1 MKKFISFLGMLLI
14 SITMCANN
22 TDTLNVELDTIS
34 DMCSDYYI
42 LSMDNDTVAIT
53 TYEYEHG
60 INDFYDYISNEGMY
74 RLNNNI
80 SSIINDDNITIGR
93 LIDKYNDIKDEVQ
106 KYNPE
111 CYKCDNKF
119 EMFFNIGKIELHI
132 NELLN
137 DIIEYK
143 NKL

>member
-1 MKKFISFLGMLLI
+1 MKKFISFLGMLMI
-14 SITMCANN
+14 SITMCANKA
-22 TDTLNVELDTIS
+22 DTLKVELDSIS

-53 TYEYEHG
+53 AYEYEQG
-60 INDFYDYISNEGMY
+60 INDFYGYISNEGMN
-74 RLNNNI
+74 RLSNNI

-93 LIDKYNDIKDEVQ
+93 LIDKYNDIKEEVQ
-106 KYNPE
+106 TYNPE
-111 CYKCDNKF
+111 YYKCDNKF
-119 EMFFNIGKIELHI
+119 EMFFNIGKIEHHI